1 MQMLNALRTHMLVF
15 FLISEESYP
24 AEKGFKGALYFGKT
38 PDPSKEMESRG
49 SRKEY
54 GQDL

>member
-1 MQMLNALRTHMLVF
+1 MLNALRTHMLVF

-24 AEKGFKGALYFGKT
+24 AEKGFKGGLYSGKT

>member
-1 MQMLNALRTHMLVF
+1 MLNAESTHACLLPSF
-15 FLISEESYP
+15 RRILP
-24 AEKGFKGALYFGKT
+24 AEKGFKGGLYFGKT

-54 GQDL
+54 R